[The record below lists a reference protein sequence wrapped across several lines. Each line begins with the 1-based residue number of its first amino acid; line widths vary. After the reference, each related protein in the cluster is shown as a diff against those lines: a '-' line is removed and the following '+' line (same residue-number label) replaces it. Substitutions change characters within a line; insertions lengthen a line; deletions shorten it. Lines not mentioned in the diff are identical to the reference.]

1 MSSVQLKELATHAGG
16 MFIVMW
22 LVGRTSIDI
31 PSSSVPITPQ
41 SLAVI
46 IIPILFGF
54 PTILGLILWFVVGLL
69 GLPVFSGG
77 KSGVSI
83 LASNSGG
90 FVLGFIIIAIVS
102 AWIRNWVKQRPLI
115 NGLTAFIGMHLLL
128 MIIGLTWIWVGSFS
142 VITIETHMLPYLPGL
157 LIKSVIGS
165 IIIYAVNRIN
175 SSWID

>member
-1 MSSVQLKELATHAGG
+1 MSSAQLKELATHAGG
-16 MFIVMW
+16 MFMVMW
-22 LVGRTSIDI
+22 LVGRISIDI
-31 PSSSVPITPQ
+31 PGSSVPITPQ
-41 SLAVI
+41 SLVVI
-46 IIPILFGF
+46 IMPLLFGF
-54 PTILGLILWFVVGLL
+54 PTILGLILWFVAGLL

-77 KSGVSI
+77 AGGVSI

-90 FVLGFIIIAIVS
+90 FVLGFIVIATVS
-102 AWIRNWVKQRPLI
+102 AWIRNWAKQRPLI

-142 VITIETHMLPYLPGL
+142 VIAMETHILPYLPGL

-175 SSWID
+175 PSWIG